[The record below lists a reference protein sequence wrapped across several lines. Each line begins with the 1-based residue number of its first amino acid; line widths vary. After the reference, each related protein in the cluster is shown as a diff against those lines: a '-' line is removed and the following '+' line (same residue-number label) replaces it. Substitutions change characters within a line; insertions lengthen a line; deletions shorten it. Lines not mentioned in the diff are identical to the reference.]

1 MLGSRHSR
9 DWCFKCYFCLVA
21 YATLIFFIFTISV
34 FIFWLIFLPQEL
46 KFTVT
51 DASLRKFDLTNTTPN
66 TTLYYNLALNI
77 SIGNHNK
84 KVGVYLSHIQ
94 AMANYGDKS
103 FATVNNISTS
113 FYQGHKSISTV
124 RAVFE
129 GHQVVVLE
137 ELELSRFNSERCA
150 GVYNIDVKLGLWVK
164 ARYGKIE
171 TGCISP
177 PSIDCQLKIPLSS
190 SPNARYV
197 GANFSVT
204 DCGGVALPLL
214 VPYSACN
221 QNK

>member
-1 MLGSRHSR
+1 MIGSRHSR
-9 DWCFKCYFCLVA
+9 DWCFKCYFRLVA

-46 KFTVT
+46 KFTIT
-51 DASLRKFDLTNTTPN
+51 NASLTKFDLTNNTTN

-103 FATVNNISTS
+103 FAVVNNISTS
-113 FYQGHKSISTV
+113 FYQGHKSISMV

-137 ELELSRFNSERCA
+137 ELELSRFNLERCA

-171 TGCISP
+171 TGCIRP
-177 PSIDCQLKIPLSS
+177 PSVDCQLKIPLR
-190 SPNARYV
+190 PV
-197 GANFSVT
+197 GANFIVT

-214 VPYSACN
+214 VPYRACN
-221 QNK
+221 QSK

>member
-9 DWCFKCYFCLVA
+9 DRCFKCYFCLVA

-51 DASLRKFDLTNTTPN
+51 DASLTKFSLTNTTTN

-84 KVGVYLSHIQ
+84 KVGVYLSHIR
-94 AMANYGDKS
+94 ATANYGDKS
-103 FATVNNISTS
+103 FAVVNNISTS

-137 ELELSRFNSERCA
+137 ELELSRFNFERRA
-150 GVYNIDVKLGLWVK
+150 RVYNIDVKLGLRVK

-171 TGCISP
+171 TGYLSP
-177 PSIDCQLKIPLSS
+177 PNVDCQLEIPLSR
-190 SPNARYV
+190 SPIERYV
-197 GANFSVT
+197 GAMFRLT

-214 VPYSACN
+214 VP
-221 QNK
+221 

>member
-103 FATVNNISTS
+103 FAVVNNISTS
-113 FYQGHKSISTV
+113 FYQGHKSISNV
-124 RAVFE
+124 RAMFE

-177 PSIDCQLKIPLSS
+177 PSVDCQLKIPLSS

-197 GANFSVT
+197 GANFSAT

-214 VPYSACN
+214 VPYRACN